1 MYSFYTKSKTRKRQ
15 MTRSEY
21 ESAHEYN
28 NYTNDNDRN

>member
-1 MYSFYTKSKTRKRQ
+1 MYSVYTKTRAKRRP

-28 NYTNDNDRN
+28 NYTNDNDRD